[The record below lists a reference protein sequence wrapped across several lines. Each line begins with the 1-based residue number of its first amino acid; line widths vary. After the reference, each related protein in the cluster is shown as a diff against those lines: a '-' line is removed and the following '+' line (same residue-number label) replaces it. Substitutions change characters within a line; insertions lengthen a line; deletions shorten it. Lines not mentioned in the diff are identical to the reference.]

1 MTALGVTVAL
11 LVWVTA
17 LLCAFLWKQ
26 MYSNR
31 KLPPGPFPL
40 PIVGNLFQLEFKN
53 VPKSFTR
60 VREILLIWGRRI
72 WELDVICVRSTPYQA
87 NCSELTELTVMSK
100 SNIQN
105 M

>member
-26 MYSNR
+26 VYSSR

-40 PIVGNLFQLEFKN
+40 PIVGNLFQLELSD

-60 VREILLIWGRRI
+60 VREGFGGRRI
-72 WELDVICVRSTPYQA
+72 WALDVRGVHSTHCQKH
-87 NCSELTELTVMSK
+87 CSE
-100 SNIQN
+100 
-105 M
+105 